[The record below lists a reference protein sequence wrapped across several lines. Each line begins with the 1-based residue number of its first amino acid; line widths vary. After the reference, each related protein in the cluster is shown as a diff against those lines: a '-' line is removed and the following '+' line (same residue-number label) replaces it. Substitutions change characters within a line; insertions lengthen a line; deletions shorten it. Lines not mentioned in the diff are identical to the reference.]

1 MYLLFIAH
9 YYYTFH
15 LSPCRFD
22 WVVEGRDLTQIMTFI
37 QVVESDEL
45 ARCSHLRS
53 NEPVLGLSIAD
64 QINVLAVTHLQEL
77 QYAVL
82 QKKGNFHS
90 CQHCFSCHSP
100 AGAPV
105 CSASEER

>member
-1 MYLLFIAH
+1 MPGIQLFGVEKLVQLLMYLLFIAAH

-22 WVVEGRDLTQIMTFI
+22 RVVEGRDLTQIMTFI

-82 QKKGNFHS
+82 QKRGN
-90 CQHCFSCHSP
+90 CHS
-100 AGAPV
+100 
-105 CSASEER
+105 SQHS